1 MPVLAGVWLA
11 IGAPLSRFTS
21 AGLIDVSAPS
31 DRRRT
36 RCDSLVMSQTVPR
49 LHIRTALLC
58 SALSACS
65 VNPTPVGDTPT
76 TGVTPPS
83 PVATTPPVGQPPRRP
98 PSTEPLPPP
107 TAAPATTAP
116 AGPPAVVVSRG
127 NPGRRI
133 VALTFDAG
141 ADTGF
146 TAEILDVLDRSG
158 VPATFGITGKWAA
171 ANPDLVRRMAG
182 AGHVIMNH
190 TYEHRSYT
198 GVSARPALLSP
209 EERRTDLER
218 TDEVIQSVTGRS
230 TRPWFRAPYGDYD
243 TSVNAMAGALGY
255 RYNVHWTVDSLGWQG
270 LPAAAIATRCLDQ
283 TVPGA
288 ILLFHVGSASQD
300 AVALP
305 AIIAGLRDG
314 GYGFGTV
321 ADLISE

>member
-1 MPVLAGVWLA
+1 M
-11 IGAPLSRFTS
+11 
-21 AGLIDVSAPS
+21 
-31 DRRRT
+31 
-36 RCDSLVMSQTVPR
+36 PR
-49 LHIRTALLC
+49 LQLSTALFC
-58 SALSACS
+58 WALSACS
-65 VNPTPVGDTPT
+65 VNPPPVVDTPT

-83 PVATTPPVGQPPRRP
+83 PVATTAAVGEHPRQPASTDP
-98 PSTEPLPPP
+98 PSPPT

-146 TAEILDVLDRSG
+146 TAEILDVLDLAG

-243 TSVNAMAGALGY
+243 SSVNAMAGALGY
-255 RYNVHWTVDSLGWQG
+255 RYHVHWTVDSLGWQG
-270 LPAAAIATRCLDQ
+270 LPAATIATRCLDH

-305 AIIAGLRDG
+305 AIVAGLRDR
-314 GYGFGTV
+314 GYGFATV
-321 ADLISE
+321 ADLIGG